1 MEQFYLENM
10 NIKVTIN
17 QKGAEVSRVL
27 SKEKG
32 TEYMWNAD
40 STYWNRTA
48 PVLFPIVGSLK
59 DKKFT
64 AEGKEYSM
72 SQHGFARDMDFK
84 FVKQNNKSITFRL
97 DSNKFTK
104 ELYPYDFS
112 LEVSYK
118 LDGYKLT
125 CIWKVINTGDKE
137 MHFQIG
143 AHPAFMC
150 PVDKKSKQ
158 SEYFIAFD
166 TDKPLKYSLLKDGLV
181 STDGGE
187 LVTEDGVVAIDEHMF
202 DNDALIFE
210 GQGVKRVELCKP
222 NKMVYVSVTF
232 DAPLFGIWSPAGK
245 NAPFVC
251 IEPWYGRADKTDFS
265 GTIADRDYDNALP
278 AGESFEAEH
287 TIEYL

>member
-10 NIKVTIN
+10 NLKVTIN

-40 STYWNRTA
+40 GAYWNRTA

-59 DKKFT
+59 DKKYT
-64 AEGKEYSM
+64 AEGKEYTM

-84 FVKQNNKSITFRL
+84 FVKQNNKSIIFRL
-97 DSNKFTK
+97 DANEFTK
-104 ELYPYDFS
+104 ELYPYNFS

-125 CIWKVINTGDKE
+125 TSWKVINNDE
-137 MHFQIG
+137 RDMHFQIG
-143 AHPAFMC
+143 GHPAFMC
-150 PVDKKSKQ
+150 PVDKKTKQ
-158 SEYFIAFD
+158 SDYFFAFD
-166 TDKPLKYSLLKDGLV
+166 TDKPLKYKLLKDGLV
-181 STDGGE
+181 SEDGGE
-187 LVTEDGVVAIDEHMF
+187 LVTEDGVIRIDEHMF
-202 DNDALIFE
+202 DKDALIFE

-265 GTIADRDYDNALP
+265 GTIADREYDNALAP
-278 AGESFEAEH
+278 GESFEAEY
-287 TIEYL
+287 TVDYL